1 MRLIFEL
8 VFRLEIHEVLHFVLV
23 LLGGE
28 IVADL
33 V

>member
-8 VFRLEIHEVLHFVLV
+8 VFGLEIYEIFHLVLV